1 MTRIKLLIF
10 LVYSSTLLSQVHITG
25 KIINQNNAP
34 VSFAEILL
42 SNKDS
47 ITVKKEFTNEEGI
60 FTMVVDKGD
69 YVIKIIQTGKK
80 LYTQNIKLDQ
90 NKNLGKIIVTEN
102 NHELQE
108 VIITTKKKLI
118 ERKIDR
124 LVFNVENSI
133 QAIGGDAIDVL
144 KMTPNIRVQNDQI
157 TMVGKNKMSV
167 MIDEKLIQLSG
178 DNLINFLKTI
188 ASDNIKSIEVI
199 TTPPAKY
206 DAEGNSGIVNIKLK
220 KAKKDSWGGA
230 FNNSY
235 TKAKFDLG
243 SIGSVLNYQKNKIT
257 INSVINYTNGST
269 APYQENYVYYQ
280 KATWF
285 ETNEKKTFQ
294 NDLSTQLN
302 FDYQMSPKTVLGLQY
317 IGSKNKPLDIGFS
330 NSVITN
336 KVSSQIDSLIVTPSY
351 VNSKKTSHSLNFYS
365 LKKLDSVGKQFFFDV
380 GYFEYNSNLDNK
392 FSSNYYYGNGSEIPN
407 RDLKANNI
415 SNQKIKIY
423 SSKIDM
429 DLPLEWAKISFG
441 AKISFI
447 KTNNYL
453 AYYNTY
459 NLEPILDLA
468 KSNLFNYSEN
478 TQALYISGSKSLAKK
493 WELQLGLRTE
503 NTQTKGVSATIEQTN
518 VNTYI
523 RLFPT
528 IYLTYTANENS
539 TISLNYNRRI
549 DRPSYA
555 DLNPFRLYSTAFNY
569 MEGNPFL
576 QPYSTNNIEISHNY
590 KNLNSSLSY
599 KNLTNGIDYITL
611 VSPDSGIQIAKP
623 NNFYKQNSIVLS
635 ENYAFSKW
643 KGYENY
649 IGFNLLYAITTPKT
663 TTIVPEIS
671 NWTAS
676 FNSYNSFVLNKKK
689 SIKASLDFVYTSPSV
704 LGSYKLE
711 SYYFF
716 DAGIRMSFFE
726 KKIKMAIS
734 IVDIFRTNKLRYSQK
749 VNNIQITALDYS
761 NPQNIRFSLSYYF
774 GKSFE
779 REVRSNSNEE
789 EKGRVK

>member
-1 MTRIKLLIF
+1 MKLLFF
-10 LVYSSTLLSQVHITG
+10 LLYCSTLIAQVQLTG
-25 KIINQNNAP
+25 KIINQNNTP
-34 VSFAEILL
+34 INFAEVILT
-42 SNKDS
+42 NKDS
-47 ITVKKEFTNEEGI
+47 IIKKSEFTDEDGTFI
-60 FTMVVDKGD
+60 IVVNKGE
-69 YVIKIIQTGKK
+69 YIIKIIQLGKEI
-80 LYTQNIKLDQ
+80 YNQNIKLNQ
-90 NKNLGKIIVTEN
+90 NKNLGKITVSEN
-102 NHELQE
+102 NQELQQ
-108 VIITTKKKLI
+108 VIIISKKKLL
-118 ERKIDR
+118 ERKSDR
-124 LVFNVENSI
+124 LIFNVENSI
-133 QAIGGDAIDVL
+133 SSTGGDALDAL
-144 KMTPNIRVQNDQI
+144 KITPNIRVQSDKI
-157 TMVGKNKMSV
+157 TMIGKSGMSV
-167 MIDEKLIQLSG
+167 MVNDKLIKLASN
-178 DNLINFLKTI
+178 DLINFLKNLK
-188 ASDNIKSIEVI
+188 ADNIKCIEVI

-206 DAEGNSGIVNIKLK
+206 DAEGNSGIINIKLK
-220 KAKKDSWGGA
+220 EAKKDYWGGA
-230 FNNSY
+230 FNSSF

-243 SIGSVLNYQKNKIT
+243 SLGSVLYYQKNKIT

-285 ETNEKKTFQ
+285 ESNEKRTFQ
-294 NDLSTQLN
+294 NDLSNQLN
-302 FDYQMSPKTVLGLQY
+302 FDYQVGPKTILGLQY
-317 IGSKNKPLDIGFS
+317 NGSKNKPLDKGFS

-336 KVSSQIDSLIVTPSY
+336 KFSSQIDSLIVTPSY

-365 LKKLDSVGKQFFFDV
+365 LTKLDSIGKKLFFDAS
-380 GYFEYNSNLDNK
+380 YFEYNSNLDNK

-407 RDLKANNI
+407 RNLKANNI

-453 AYYNTY
+453 AYYDTY
-459 NLEPILDLA
+459 NPEPILDSA

-478 TQALYISGSKSLAKK
+478 TQALYISGSKSLAKN

-503 NTQTKGVSATIEQTN
+503 NTQTKGVSATIEQTSA
-518 VNTYI
+518 NTYI

-576 QPYSTNNIEISHNY
+576 QPYFTNNIEISHNY

-599 KNLTNGIDYITL
+599 KNLTNGIDYITV

-623 NNFYKQNSIVLS
+623 NNFYTQNSIVLN
-635 ENYAFSKW
+635 ENYAFTKW

-649 IGFNLLYAITTPKT
+649 IGLNLLYAITTPKT

-676 FNSYNSFVLNKKK
+676 FNSYNSFVINKKK

-726 KKIKMAIS
+726 KKMKMAIS

-779 REVRSNSNEE
+779 REKKNGSNED
-789 EKGRVK
+789 EKNRVK